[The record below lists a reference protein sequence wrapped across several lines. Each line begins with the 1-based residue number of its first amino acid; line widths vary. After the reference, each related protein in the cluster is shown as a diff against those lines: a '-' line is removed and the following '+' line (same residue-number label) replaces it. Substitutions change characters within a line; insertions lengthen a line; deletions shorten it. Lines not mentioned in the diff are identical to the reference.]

1 MSVRFGPEQLILK
14 RDQRFGI
21 AENLLFQ
28 PAHLLAQCLQ
38 PVKLAAA
45 ELIHRR
51 LVCGNT
57 LFAFLFLGTLLGL
70 KLRLQFGAL
79 CCCHFRNIHTIYN
92 CVIFSFRLAPQ
103 RGGGYDFS
111 SLH

>member
-1 MSVRFGPEQLILK
+1 MHRDLAVGSRELIAVSVRFGPEQLILK

-28 PAHLLAQCLQ
+28 PAHLLAQRLQ
-38 PVKLAAA
+38 PAKLVAA

-70 KLRLQFGAL
+70 KLRLQFGAFVL
-79 CCCHFRNIHTIYN
+79 LS
-92 CVIFSFRLAPQ
+92 FS
-103 RGGGYDFS
+103 
-111 SLH
+111 